1 MPIEYSGYVQAPRV
15 DWAALSGG
23 LAKSI
28 TAAGEN
34 RVARREEL
42 DKIASDNIN
51 KINEID
57 QGKSQTFGNMILDF
71 QNNGREQINGWNQ
84 QLKAGTMTSADY
96 KKRISNLSD
105 YTGILASSAK
115 TLDERINTAVQRQA
129 DGVASSYE
137 IEMLKNIGSMA
148 EIKDSKFFVSDSG
161 TIVWSKVDPTTG
173 AMVGEPK
180 DVRTPSLPQN
190 MVDNKVVVTDFVKD
204 ATKNWDT
211 VQIFTDKGGGAYRD
225 ITSVKNNP
233 AYKEMAAKVA
243 IAATSSPRATL
254 SVLADNGVID
264 PVFYSTEAEKKAAIE
279 ERYAEMEELNRVAGG
294 DGKITD
300 AQRKKVE
307 NSLVKNTIGPDG
319 TYNPE
324 LTKDQIKLAQ
334 DHVINE
340 VDMQMKVALDAQ
352 GRTQYA
358 PNYGGGGGDKDED
371 GIAGWD
377 MTQKIFSSTVPVGK
391 TSGTDNNSSL
401 LSSLASK
408 NPGLK
413 FKKVKW
419 SSGVEGV
426 AIMKYVKDG
435 KGGKWVDFIN
445 ITNPR
450 DLAPYIYGTSN
461 IDKSLN
467 TWDKANNQGGGT
479 PKQAEVPTASK
490 ADWKAAGWSDAQIA
504 QGVKE
509 GKIKLN

>member
-1 MPIEYSGYVQAPRV
+1 MPIEYSGYVAPKQV
-15 DWAALSGG
+15 DWAALSSG

-28 TAAGEN
+28 TDAGEA

-57 QGKSQTFGNMILDF
+57 QGKNQTFSTMILDF

-84 QLKAGTMTSADY
+84 QLKDGTMTSADY

-137 IEMLKNIGSMA
+137 LEMLKNIGSMA
-148 EIKDSKFFVSDSG
+148 EIKDSKFFVSDNG

-180 DVRTPSLPQN
+180 DVRTPNLPQN

-211 VQIFTDKGGGAYRD
+211 VQLFTDLGGGAYRD

-243 IAATSSPRATL
+243 IAATSSPRTTL

-264 PVFYSTEAEKKAAIE
+264 PVFYSTESEKKAAID
-279 ERYAEMEELNRVAGG
+279 ERYAEIEELNRVAGR
-294 DGKITD
+294 DAAITD
-300 AQRKKVE
+300 AQRKEVE

-324 LTKDQIKLAQ
+324 LTKEQITLAQ
-334 DHVINE
+334 DHVKQE
-340 VDMQMKVALDAQ
+340 VDMQMQVKMDAQ
-352 GRTQYA
+352 GRTA
-358 PNYGGGGGDKDED
+358 NTGGGGGGGGGGQAAGDYSLYQQITESWGQPGGAAALSAASGGKFVFEALKGGGYTVRPAGAKEGTIGVTIKKQKDMAPYFF
-371 GIAGWD
+371 G
-377 MTQKIFSSTVPVGK
+377 
-391 TSGTDNNSSL
+391 SGTG
-401 LSSLASK
+401 A
-408 NPGLK
+408 
-413 FKKVKW
+413 
-419 SSGVEGV
+419 
-426 AIMKYVKDG
+426 
-435 KGGKWVDFIN
+435 KG
-445 ITNPR
+445 TT
-450 DLAPYIYGTSN
+450 GTYPEYERQAE
-461 IDKSLN
+461 LY
-467 TWDKANNQGGGT
+467 WKANAGAT
-479 PKQAEVPTASK
+479 PKTKSTYNIK
-490 ADWKAAGWSDAQIA
+490 
-504 QGVKE
+504 
-509 GKIKLN
+509 GKQYTLDQLIKLGYSEEQVSQYKI

>member
-1 MPIEYSGYVQAPRV
+1 MAIEYSGYVQAPQV
-15 DWAALSGG
+15 DWSALSGK

-28 TAAGEN
+28 TDAGEA
-34 RVARREEL
+34 RVSRREEL

-57 QGKSQTFGNMILDF
+57 QGQNQTFGTIILDF
-71 QNNGREQINGWNQ
+71 QDNGRNSINQWNQ
-84 QLKAGTMTSADY
+84 QLKAGTMTTAEY
-96 KKRISNLSD
+96 KKRTSNLSD

-115 TLDERINTAVQRQA
+115 NLDERINNAVQRQA
-129 DGVASSYE
+129 DGVASAYE

-148 EIKDSKFFVSDSG
+148 EIKDSKFFISDNG
-161 TIVWSKVDPTTG
+161 TVVWSKVDPATG

-180 DVRTPSLPQN
+180 DVRTPNLPQN
-190 MVDNKVVVTDFVKD
+190 MVDNKVVVTDFVKE

-211 VQIFTDKGGGAYRD
+211 KQIFTDKGGGAYTN
-225 ITSVKNNP
+225 IESVKEQP
-233 AYKEMAAKVA
+233 FYQDMIAKVA
-243 IAATSSPRATL
+243 VAATSSPRATL
-254 SVLADNGVID
+254 SILADNGVID
-264 PVFYSTEAEKKAAIE
+264 PVFYSTEAEKKSAIN
-279 ERYAEMEELNRVAGG
+279 ERYAEMSELNRVAGR
-294 DGKITD
+294 DPAITD
-300 AQRKKVE
+300 AQRKEVE

-324 LTKDQIKLAQ
+324 LTKDQITLAQ
-334 DHVINE
+334 DHVKKE
-340 VDMQMKVALDAQ
+340 VDMQMQVKMDAQ

-358 PNYGGGGGDKDED
+358 PQRGDGGDKDED

-426 AIMKYVKDG
+426 AIMKYVKDS

-479 PKQAEVPTASK
+479 TKQAEVPTASK

-504 QGVKE
+504 QGIKE

>member
-96 KKRISNLSD
+96 KKRISNLND

-180 DVRTPSLPQN
+180 DVRTPNLPQN

-211 VQIFTDKGGGAYRD
+211 VQLFTDLGGGAYRD

-264 PVFYSTEAEKKAAIE
+264 PVFYSTEAEKKTAIE

-300 AQRKKVE
+300 AQRKQVE
-307 NSLVKNTIGPDG
+307 DSLVKNTIGPDG

-358 PNYGGGGGDKDED
+358 PQRNDTDPNSKKNDYTLYNDLATAFISGDNATLNSLFLDKSYKTVHVKGKGVKVVQMVDDGFGGTKEVLIHAPTKELSDLTTYFFGRGASQVKEAEKQRRLWTEAQGGGGTTTNTT
-371 GIAGWD
+371 IN
-377 MTQKIFSSTVPVGK
+377 
-391 TSGTDNNSSL
+391 TSEYN
-401 LSSLASK
+401 
-408 NPGLK
+408 
-413 FKKVKW
+413 
-419 SSGVEGV
+419 
-426 AIMKYVKDG
+426 
-435 KGGKWVDFIN
+435 
-445 ITNPR
+445 
-450 DLAPYIYGTSN
+450 
-461 IDKSLN
+461 
-467 TWDKANNQGGGT
+467 
-479 PKQAEVPTASK
+479 
-490 ADWKAAGWSDAQIA
+490 
-504 QGVKE
+504 
-509 GKIKLN
+509 

>member
-1 MPIEYSGYVQAPRV
+1 MPTEYSGYVQAPQV
-15 DWAALSGG
+15 DWSALSGK
-23 LAKSI
+23 LAKSF
-28 TAAGEN
+28 TDVGAAK
-34 RVARREEL
+34 VARREEL
-42 DKIASDNIN
+42 DKIAADNID

-115 TLDERINTAVQRQA
+115 TLDERINNAVQRQA

-190 MVDNKVVVTDFVKD
+190 MVDNKIIVTDFVKE
-204 ATKNWDT
+204 ATKNWET
-211 VQIFTDKGGGAYRD
+211 VQLFTDLGGGAYRD

-233 AYKEMAAKVA
+233 AYKEMVAKVA

-279 ERYAEMEELNRVAGG
+279 ERYAEMSELNRVAGG
-294 DGKITD
+294 DGAITD
-300 AQRKKVE
+300 AQRKEVE

-324 LTKDQIKLAQ
+324 LTKEQITLAQ
-334 DHVINE
+334 DHVKQE
-340 VDMQMKVALDAQ
+340 VDMQMQVKLDAQ

-358 PNYGGGGGDKDED
+358 PQGGGGGGGGQGTSAEGDYSLYKQITESWGKQGGAAALSAASGGKFVFEALKGGGYTVRPAGAKEGTIGVTIKNQKDMAPYFF
-371 GIAGWD
+371 G
-377 MTQKIFSSTVPVGK
+377 
-391 TSGTDNNSSL
+391 SGTGAKGTTGTYPEYERQAKLYWN
-401 LSSLASK
+401 A
-408 NPGLK
+408 
-413 FKKVKW
+413 
-419 SSGVEGV
+419 
-426 AIMKYVKDG
+426 
-435 KGGKWVDFIN
+435 KGGNSN
-445 ITNPR
+445 ITNNDP
-450 DLAPYIYGTSN
+450 LG
-461 IDKSLN
+461 L
-467 TWDKANNQGGGT
+467 G
-479 PKQAEVPTASK
+479 
-490 ADWKAAGWSDAQIA
+490 
-504 QGVKE
+504 
-509 GKIKLN
+509 L